1 MTNVIIIEDHQ
12 IVREGL
18 KKIIAEAGE
27 MFVAAEATNGADAL
41 ALIDSQEYDLALL
54 DLSLPG
60 RNGLDVLKHIRK
72 HKPKLPVL
80 VISIYPEEDYGVRV
94 LKEGASGYLSKESAA
109 GDLVN
114 AMRKVTRGE
123 KFLSPKLADRLIGT
137 LRGDGDAAPHEA
149 LSNREFQVFR
159 LISSGKTVM
168 DISREMSL
176 SVKTISTYRM
186 RILAKMKLKSNSD
199 LIRYAVQ
206 HGLLDEI
213 TMEHQI

>member
-1 MTNVIIIEDHQ
+1 MTRVIIIEDHQ

-27 MFVAAEATNGADAL
+27 MFVAAEATNGAEAL
-41 ALIDSQEYDLALL
+41 VMIDSLEYDLALL

-109 GDLVN
+109 CDLVN
-114 AMRKVTRGE
+114 AMRKVARGE
-123 KFLSPKLADRLIGT
+123 KFLSPTLADKLIGA
-137 LRGDGDAAPHEA
+137 LQGDGDAAPHEA
-149 LSNREFQVFR
+149 LSNREYQVFR
-159 LISSGKTVM
+159 LIASGKTVM

-206 HGLLDEI
+206 HGLLD
-213 TMEHQI
+213 